1 MRRKTQIVL
10 AITFMVAAL
19 VTLFSY
25 IYISEILRQEI
36 TNAAEISAELTSQL
50 ARLANNAVPDLTSTR
65 VNTDNPNAVRRGITY
80 YLSTDNN
87 LNATLESV
95 VGAFRYVYDAS
106 IVDAKG
112 QVILHTNPDLVGKLV
127 AERPEF
133 QLLQNARF
141 RRQLRMIY
149 NPPNIY
155 EVRMPLQLNGAPFG
169 SVRLGINTVFIRAE
183 LTPRLRRAI
192 MFSTVAMFLSLLL
205 AAVLSHIALGPLERL
220 SRSIDRIGAG
230 TPEPIANDDSSKDE
244 YGLVSLKIANLG
256 RQMRDAREIFSA
268 LKDNVDQ
275 VMAKL
280 QDGLMLFTRDARVV
294 LVSASVERFLGRPR
308 SELLGRTVREIF
320 SPESP
325 LGTLLLDAFR
335 LKHRIDQDELETA
348 SGKRVQL
355 SLDFIQERGTPIG
368 ALLTL
373 RDVESVRKIEDEIEL
388 SRRMSASGR
397 ITRGVA
403 HEVKNPL
410 NAIVLHL
417 QLLQTK
423 LQKVDPET
431 RRHIDIIDNELH
443 RLDRVVQILVDFTRP
458 RDLHPEEID
467 LRRLLD
473 DVIVLATPE
482 AEKHGVNI
490 SVHFA
495 NESLP
500 VRVDSDF
507 MKQAILNV
515 VINGVQAMPSGGA
528 LEVAARRDGN
538 GSVITEIRDQG
549 GGIPPEVQDKIFELY
564 FTTKKDG
571 SGIGLAQTYQVMQ
584 WHYGSVDFDS
594 VAGKGTT
601 FRLCLPT
608 SETAAELNGAKQQN
622 VAQTLATPA
631 D

>member
-155 EVRMPLQLNGAPFG
+155 EVRMPLQLNRAPFG